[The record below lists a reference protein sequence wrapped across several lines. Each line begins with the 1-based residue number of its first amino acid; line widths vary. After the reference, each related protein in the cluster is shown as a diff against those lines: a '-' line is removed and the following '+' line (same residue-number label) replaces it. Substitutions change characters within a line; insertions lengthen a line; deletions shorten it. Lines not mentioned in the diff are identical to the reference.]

1 MNDKKFEDKVER
13 DIEQTKKDITSLGET
28 NIAWAAKIKTDLA
41 ALGEDGLT
49 GLNRKFE
56 QLTGDTKEMVA
67 DTLETVNKDVGQKL
81 SEYNAK
87 VQDAADRFPGD
98 LGKKAAVYPWV
109 TITASLAL
117 GLLLGLIL
125 KPGRRPVRQP

>member
-1 MNDKKFEDKVER
+1 MNEKSFENKVER

-28 NIAWAAKIKTDLA
+28 NSAGMAKIKADFA

-56 QLTGDTKEMVA
+56 QLAGDTKEVVA
-67 DTLETVNKDVGQKL
+67 DTLETINKDVGHKL
-81 SEYNAK
+81 SQYNAK

-109 TITASLAL
+109 TISASLAL
-117 GLLLGLIL
+117 GLLLGLLL
-125 KPGRRPVRQP
+125 KPGRRPVRQH